1 MSDETVQA
9 EPAGQGAA
17 VRYPFSE
24 VTAVV
29 PAGPGRFDAFLNT
42 EWTIGNKP
50 NGGYLLGVLGRAASC
65 ATSHPHVITATGQY
79 VRAPE
84 PGPVVVWTEVI
95 REGRSAS
102 QVRAQLLQND
112 KVCVESLITVSR
124 LERGGKVFW
133 DGGVPA
139 IEDVPFDRCIPLV
152 GLLPNGARVAI
163 MEQIDIRLDPA
174 TTGFTRGEP
183 SGLGELR
190 GWLALS
196 HDESFDPVSLLF
208 AGDAFPPATFEIE
221 FVGWVPTLAM
231 TVFVRALPEPGPVRV
246 LQRAQLIDAQ
256 RVDES
261 CFIWDRT
268 GRLVA
273 EAHQLAGIRLG

>member
-1 MSDETVQA
+1 MGDESLGVEAAVHSD
-9 EPAGQGAA
+9 P

-24 VTAVV
+24 VSAVV
-29 PAGPGRFDAFLNT
+29 PTGSGRFDAVLNA
-42 EWTIGNKP
+42 EWTIGGKP
-50 NGGYLLGVLGRAASC
+50 NGGYLLGILGRAASC
-65 ATSHPHVITATGQY
+65 VTEHPDVITATGQY
-79 VRAPE
+79 VRSPE
-84 PGPVVVWTEVI
+84 PGPVVVATEVI

-102 QVRAQLLQND
+102 QVRAQLLQGD

-124 LERGGKVFW
+124 LEHGAKAYW

-139 IEDVPFDRCIPLV
+139 IEDVDFEQCIPLV
-152 GLLPNGARVAI
+152 AVLPNGGRVAI
-163 MEQIDIRLDPA
+163 IQQIDVRLDPA

-190 GWLALS
+190 GWLALP
-196 HDESFDPVSLLF
+196 HNESFDPVSLLF

-246 LQRAQLIDAQ
+246 MQRALLIDAQ

-261 CFIWDRT
+261 CFIWDRA